1 MMKWWKRLV
10 KDHKGFSLVELIC
23 TIAIFSIIVTSVG
36 TAMVVSARS
45 YQSGN
50 VELDLQQQAQITSNL
65 LTNLIID
72 SDRVVQASGE
82 TLIVEKVESGVV
94 VTYQIY
100 YDEAADIIYYKT
112 SADTT
117 GTPRILAEHVTGFTV
132 SQDTGSNVDF
142 KLEFEENSRSYES
155 DYHVTPRNGVT
166 SGGAAMSGT
175 ASLFVENHLILEPG
189 QEYDLNVRVL
199 GTSIQGFTI
208 ENLSGC
214 TDTTGTTVQALD
226 TSTVRI
232 NVGLGET
239 NSEFHFDVKAL
250 DGSIAPQ
257 PVTVFVRR
265 VNAINVSGY
274 MVSGT
279 AYKADAEYKVVA
291 TLSGTNLD
299 REPGAWFDVDYVNP
313 YTVDWS
319 FDSGFEEIN
328 RGTDGNFPYIILKLK
343 QDMAM
348 GDSLKVTATALHP
361 EGKYPADSDNKTN
374 KSGLRYDTVSGFWE
388 LKKSKIIKI
397 SGLQRTGKVN
407 LSIDEDMLPEEFFGE
422 VYHYEEWKDG
432 VYTPAYTSYGPTYDV
447 ETVKLYFLS
456 QVDPAY
462 PSSGIDGY
470 TRAID
475 YTVTSK
481 WSQYGSYINLTH
493 VGGDESYLNWVGTL
507 SPQRTGGNSEQFA
520 FSSPYFEA
528 WNEYAGWWCDINEVI
543 VKYTFKLASGEM
555 VEVVESADLEEVA
568 IEYRNSVEETRW
580 SNAKKV
586 FLTKEDCVD
595 GSYTHRAYFRFIQGW
610 DKDIT
615 AEDWKPYYFH
625 KLNRFVGV
633 VHDGKIDGDP
643 NIRNDITATISSIDA
658 LGNSYVEFK
667 VREDQI
673 VAGQIVQEIFEYNPY
688 FATTACPTGTTPDL
702 LNEIEG
708 CEGIIKFCFVEPN
721 VYDYPSKPKITYCP
735 TLADLESSDTAA
747 IYYIDDDTRY
757 VIQQTQAEYQIK
769 DATTGIWISN
779 LTLKWDSRNG
789 KTGWFCE

>member
-214 TDTTGTTVQALD
+214 ADTTGTTVQALD

-343 QDMAM
+343 QDMVT
-348 GDSLKVTATALHP
+348 GDSLEVRATALHP
-361 EGKYPADSDNKTN
+361 EGEYPVDSGNKTN
-374 KSGLRYDTVSGFWE
+374 KSGEKYGTVDGSWI
-388 LKKSKIIKI
+388 LNYPAWR
-397 SGLQRTGKVN
+397 RTGRLDIAPGLDDSYLYDDGTLMGN
-407 LSIDEDMLPEEFFGE
+407 GE
-422 VYHYEEWKDG
+422 VHIKGY
-432 VYTPAYTSYGPTYDV
+432 SYNGQLLDDYAMNYWNT
-447 ETVKLYFLS
+447 T
-456 QVDPAY
+456 
-462 PSSGIDGY
+462 SSGGF
-470 TRAID
+470 
-475 YTVTSK
+475 VTADT
-481 WSQYGSYINLTH
+481 GR
-493 VGGDESYLNWVGTL
+493 GGDINYWWLVLNTDRVRGDTM
-507 SPQRTGGNSEQFA
+507 A
-520 FSSPYFEA
+520 YSSPYFA
-528 WNEYAGWWCDINEVI
+528 YGGPGYGFWYDCAYYVIGVEYTITDGIHAGESYGPI
-543 VKYTFKLASGEM
+543 YTTYLIE
-555 VEVVESADLEEVA
+555 DVA
-568 IEYRNSVEETRW
+568 IKYKNSDAANWNRI
-580 SNAKKV
+580 NKV
-586 FLTKEDCVD
+586 YVTTEDSINDYNV
-595 GSYTHRAYFRFIQGW
+595 YFMFDKGW
-610 DKDIT
+610 
-615 AEDWKPYYFH
+615 EGGNYYFEDVT
-625 KLNRFVGV
+625 RFVGI
-633 VHDGKIDGDP
+633 VHE
-643 NIRNDITATISSIDA
+643 DA
-658 LGNSYVEFK
+658 DDTK
-667 VREDQI
+667 DVREDI
-673 VAGQIVQEIFEYNPY
+673 DVTEHSDGYGNHYVTFSLPSDKKVECLNVSRDYGGIIKEIYEYNPY
-688 FATTACPTGTTPDL
+688 FGKCTWTAWDGAVNLSYPFGVTGADLAAIKGCDGAVEFHFVAPNISGNTATL
-702 LNEIEG
+702 
-708 CEGIIKFCFVEPN
+708 KV
-721 VYDYPSKPKITYCP
+721 KYCP
-735 TLADLESSDTAA
+735 TPSEFIALGNVYYVGGTDASGNDVKIKIVCNGNNATYQEESG
-747 IYYIDDDTRY
+747 
-757 VIQQTQAEYQIK
+757 
-769 DATTGIWISN
+769 ATVN
-779 LTLKWDSRNG
+779 LTWNG
-789 KTGWFCE
+789 SGWTAN